1 MGTTDLAAVGRSG
14 CCRRVRPQVYE
25 VSRALRT
32 QERPGRPR
40 PRLSRP
46 FAFSVGSLLHVY
58 PLLQINFMGQSCSY
72 LKHNYL
78 NCVKNIPHMLAK
90 KEKKKANYSCDPLTL
105 QTQRYSCK
113 LDLCT
118 RLVKPVMVQN
128 QVIFIFLY
136 LHPKEAFSS
145 EFLCAFQLNF
155 AIASVVLCLI

>member
-32 QERPGRPR
+32 QEGPGRPR
-40 PRLSRP
+40 PRLSCP
-46 FAFSVGSLLHVY
+46 FAFSVGSLLHVLSSAADKFY
-58 PLLQINFMGQSCSY
+58 GSELLLLKTQLFELCKKYTSY
-72 LKHNYL
+72 VSL
-78 NCVKNIPHMLAK
+78 
-90 KEKKKANYSCDPLTL
+90 ERKKKANYSCDSLTL

-113 LDLCT
+113 FDLCT

-128 QVIFIFLY
+128 QVIFIFPY
-136 LHPKEAFSS
+136 LHPEEAFSS